1 MEVTYATLGELLN
14 ELHASSTE
22 TLQYFDLPEA
32 KLEKSYAPGKWTV
45 RQLLHHLA
53 DAESVLYERIRRG
66 IARPGQVVYGF
77 NQDAWADQLDYSQRN
92 LGRNKR
98 MFEVIRE
105 NIIELAERYYE
116 SKGQQVYVH
125 SETGLRMVHQE
136 FDKVAWHNEHHLK
149 QIRAAL
155 NEKHV

>member
-1 MEVTYATLGELLN
+1 MEVEYATLNDLLN
-14 ELHASSTE
+14 ELKATSAE
-22 TLQYFDLPEA
+22 TLQYFELASAELD
-32 KLEKSYAPGKWTV
+32 KTYAPGKWTV

-77 NQDAWADQLDYSQRN
+77 DQDAWADQLDYQDRD
-92 LGRNKR
+92 LERNKR

-105 NIIELAERYYE
+105 NTIELAERYYE

-125 SETGLRMVHQE
+125 SETGLRTVQQE
-136 FDKVAWHNEHHLK
+136 FEKVAWHNAHHLR
-149 QIRAAL
+149 QIRQAL
-155 NEKHV
+155 NQ

>member
-1 MEVTYATLGELLN
+1 MMETDYPNLDNYLVELRTTSKETLG
-14 ELHASSTE
+14 
-22 TLQYFDLPEA
+22 YFALPEE
-32 KLEKSYAPGKWTV
+32 KLTKTYAPGKWTV

-77 NQDAWADQLDYSQRN
+77 DQDAWAEHLAYADRDLRRNQR
-92 LGRNKR
+92 
-98 MFEVIRE
+98 MYQVIRE

-125 SETGLRMVHQE
+125 NETGLRTVKEE
-136 FDKVAWHNEHHLK
+136 FDKVAWHNAHHLK
-149 QIRAAL
+149 QIRQAL
-155 NEKHV
+155 KAES